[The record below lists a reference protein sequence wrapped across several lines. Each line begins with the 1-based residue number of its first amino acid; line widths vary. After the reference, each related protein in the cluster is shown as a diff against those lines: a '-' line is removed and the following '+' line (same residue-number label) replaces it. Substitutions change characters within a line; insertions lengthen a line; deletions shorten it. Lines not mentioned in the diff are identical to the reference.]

1 MPPSLLAVS
10 DLHVSHA
17 GNKAVVQRI
26 QPVDEGDWLIVAG
39 DVADTVADVEWTL
52 RLLRERFARV
62 IWAPGNHELWT
73 PPHETETARGEERY
87 RRLVEVCR
95 GLDVLTP
102 EDEYPVWTAPDGEEL
117 VVAPLFLLYD
127 YSWRP
132 AGMTL
137 PEALAHARET
147 RVVCTDEFFLHPD
160 PYPSRQAWAEHRLV
174 TTRAR
179 LDAIPA
185 DRRTVLVSHWPLH
198 RAPTR
203 ILRFPHFAMWCG
215 SEATADWHRRYRAA
229 VAVYG
234 HLHIPM
240 TLSIDGV
247 RFEEVSLGY
256 PREWRARSADPE
268 QLPEP
273 VRRIVPADPSR
284 RSLDHRLLKAYVRA
298 RQAAQKAAAA
308 APRAGDDAA
317 EALKRGRA
325 RLYRMLG

>member
-1 MPPSLLAVS
+1 M
-10 DLHVSHA
+10 SHS
-17 GNKAVVQRI
+17 GNQAVVERI
-26 QPVDEGDWLIVAG
+26 RPRHEGDWLIVAG
-39 DVADTVADVEWTL
+39 DVADTVADVERTL

-73 PPHETETARGEERY
+73 PPHETEPARGEERY
-87 RRLVEVCR
+87 RRLVDVCR
-95 GLDVLTP
+95 SLDVLTP
-102 EDEYPVWTAPDGEEL
+102 EDDYPVWTAADGEEL
-117 VVAPLFLLYD
+117 VVVPLFLLYD

-132 AGMTL
+132 AGMTV
-137 PEALAHARET
+137 PEALAYGRET
-147 RVVCTDEFFLHPD
+147 RVVCTDEFYLHPD
-160 PYPSRQAWAEHRLV
+160 PYPSRQAWAEHRLA

-179 LDAIPA
+179 LDALPA

-203 ILRFPHFAMWCG
+203 ILHYPHFAMWCG

-256 PREWRARSADPE
+256 PREWRARS
-268 QLPEP
+268 PEP
-273 VRRIVPADPSR
+273 PDPVRSVVPADPTR
-284 RSLDHRLLKAYVRA
+284 RVLDHRLVTAYVRGRKAA
-298 RQAAQKAAAA
+298 RQASEA
-308 APRAGDDAA
+308 RADAV
-317 EALKRGRA
+317 
-325 RLYRMLG
+325 